1 MTFKQKLQTARKK
14 SIAKNSDVRLKS
26 DVAINDALK
35 RESIKTLTTV
45 LTTVTEDLGLDLEK
59 MERRIK
65 SARKSA
71 YGRVTEMV
79 CILASTY
86 AWPVAESSQAK
97 EIPELQ
103 ERMLDS
109 LSDLGINI
117 DGDLLLDIKEAK
129 GYNSFLDKETFTV
142 VDGVEPEFDELQYYL
157 LTFAETAK
165 LPFIDYKMTETVYDK
180 LETKALARIEAEQK
194 SAQEALDRHAEMTK
208 QTEKVA

>member
-71 YGRVTEMV
+71 YGRVTELV

>member
-194 SAQEALDRHAEMTK
+194 SAQKALDRHAEMTK